1 MAGTVY
7 FGNANY
13 QTWIKA
19 PASGMG
25 AGSAGY
31 SESLQFLNGGTSV
44 RRSSQTHRTFDMSW
58 SGSMNSG
65 VVDSDLHVIKDFYD
79 GIYGDGPFYWN
90 DPFAVNQNIL
100 PPNWASP
107 MLAEKDWPKL
117 TNTLTPTFT
126 AATVANGFPSK
137 YATYTTTGAYTGTEK
152 LVIIIPTGYTLNF
165 GWHGP
170 AAGSSTG
177 IRIVPYLRS
186 TGLADT
192 ALNPTKITAG
202 GTTRTNTTVSGTT
215 YSHVEI
221 LVATAGAATVNIT
234 GMIAQ
239 ILLNGNSVAAGG
251 FISGRGTN
259 ALEFSTAPTIN
270 YISSQIN
277 SGFIDMSATLTEV
290 L

>member
-7 FGNANY
+7 FGNSSY
-13 QTWIKA
+13 QTWVKA
-19 PASGMG
+19 PASGMD

-31 SESLQFLNGGTSV
+31 SEVVEFLNGGASV
-44 RRSSQTHRTFDMSW
+44 RRSQQTHRNFDMSW
-58 SGSMNSG
+58 TGSMNSG
-65 VVDSDLHVIKDFYD
+65 VIDSDLHVIKDFYD

-100 PPNWASP
+100 PPNWAAP
-107 MLAEKDWPKL
+107 MLSEKGWSKL
-117 TNTLTPTFT
+117 TNTLTPTYT
-126 AATVANGFPSK
+126 TATVSNAYPTK
-137 YATYTTTGAYTGTEK
+137 YVTYTSTGAYTGTEK

-177 IRIVPYLRS
+177 IRIIPYLRS
-186 TGLADT
+186 TGAADT

-215 YSHVEI
+215 YSRVEI
-221 LVATAGAATVNIT
+221 LVATSGAATVNIT
-234 GMIAQ
+234 AMIAQ
-239 ILLNGNSVAAGG
+239 VLKNGASVATGG

-259 ALEFSTAPTIN
+259 ALEFSTAPAIN
-270 YISSQIN
+270 YISSEIN
-277 SGFIDMSATLTEV
+277 SGYIEMSTTFTEV